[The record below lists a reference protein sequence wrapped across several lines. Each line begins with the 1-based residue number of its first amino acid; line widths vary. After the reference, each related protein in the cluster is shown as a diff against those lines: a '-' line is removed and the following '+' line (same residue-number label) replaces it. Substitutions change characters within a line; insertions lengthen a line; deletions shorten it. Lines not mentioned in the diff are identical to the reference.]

1 MQFNDLVFIGNPR
14 CCCTGTVE
22 YWNSKGIY
30 IDYWHDPLQYYT
42 KRLSNPQDY
51 KYYMII
57 RNPWDRF
64 VSWWHQHRRHNHNFI
79 MKYKNFDEWV
89 KSGEYHD
96 WPDHTQGD
104 PRPETREYWKTHS
117 PLLQTDFLENDL
129 GIEVNLM
136 RIEDINTEFPKFT
149 KEYFDEEVI
158 LNKVNS
164 TDRKDYYEYF
174 TDETLEIVNEY
185 LKKDI
190 EFLNYE
196 Y

>member
-1 MQFNDLVFIGNPR
+1 
-14 CCCTGTVE
+14 
-22 YWNSKGIY
+22 
-30 IDYWHDPLQYYT
+30 
-42 KRLSNPQDY
+42 
-51 KYYMII
+51 
-57 RNPWDRF
+57 
-64 VSWWHQHRRHNHNFI
+64 
-79 MKYKNFDEWV
+79 
-89 KSGEYHD
+89 
-96 WPDHTQGD
+96 
-104 PRPETREYWKTHS
+104 
-117 PLLQTDFLENDL
+117 
-129 GIEVNLM
+129 M